1 MIQYPFPLDPEFV
14 GQLWQRL
21 KRLQS
26 TRAAHASDSSLP
38 SEVHLTDLVQ
48 VSFWGSLQKEES
60 HSVRF
65 SLGFVPPDDGAN
77 AYVFEKPVRF
87 SPETLVKLAPALQTS
102 KAHIGVWPDSEG
114 ELVIWGFTH
123 SAPSSKSG
131 SMPYWSVDS
140 SRGAPLTIHVDEPGQ
155 VLLLVAHNAIA
166 LITGRRAVFLEEQS
180 HIWETALWPKI
191 PLGVDPIVEHEE
203 HRLHIFQSLFKI
215 AQSARSHGRGGML
228 LVVPDDQDWQRSV
241 SKPVLYG
248 GNVPFERA
256 RNCLAQYLAGYDSLL
271 KYQGDL
277 VEHILSAEN
286 NESFE
291 LLNQSLDSIGQLTAV
306 DGATVMT
313 YGLRVLAF
321 GAKIRPINAESRPE
335 KIRLSQLN
343 EGAKTGMVPVCEL
356 GNTRHQSAAQFVFDQ
371 KGAIAF
377 VVSQDQRITLV
388 AWDDNL
394 KGVTALAHA
403 ELLFN

>member
-1 MIQYPFPLDPEFV
+1 
-14 GQLWQRL
+14 
-21 KRLQS
+21 
-26 TRAAHASDSSLP
+26 
-38 SEVHLTDLVQ
+38 
-48 VSFWGSLQKEES
+48 
-60 HSVRF
+60 
-65 SLGFVPPDDGAN
+65 
-77 AYVFEKPVRF
+77 
-87 SPETLVKLAPALQTS
+87 
-102 KAHIGVWPDSEG
+102 
-114 ELVIWGFTH
+114 
-123 SAPSSKSG
+123 
-131 SMPYWSVDS
+131 
-140 SRGAPLTIHVDEPGQ
+140 
-155 VLLLVAHNAIA
+155 
-166 LITGRRAVFLEEQS
+166 
-180 HIWETALWPKI
+180 
-191 PLGVDPIVEHEE
+191 
-203 HRLHIFQSLFKI
+203 
-215 AQSARSHGRGGML
+215 ML

-241 SKPVLYG
+241 SKPVLYCG
-248 GNVPFERA
+248 SAPFERA

-335 KIRLSQLN
+335 RIRLSQLN
-343 EGAKTGMVPVCEL
+343 EGARTGMVPVCEL

-377 VVSQDQRITLV
+377 VISQDQRITLV

-394 KGVTALAHA
+394 QGVTALAHA

>member
-26 TRAAHASDSSLP
+26 SRSAQASEASLP
-38 SEVHLTDLVQ
+38 SVGHLTDLVQ

-60 HSVRF
+60 RSVRF
-65 SLGFVPPDDGAN
+65 SVGFIPPDAGAN
-77 AYVFEKPVRF
+77 AYAFEKAVRF
-87 SPETLVKLAPALQTS
+87 SPESLVKLAPALQTS

-114 ELVIWGFTH
+114 ELVIWGFINAATI
-123 SAPSSKSG
+123 SNTG

-140 SRGAPLTIHVDEPGQ
+140 SRDWPLTIHVDEPGQ
-155 VLLLVAHNAIA
+155 VLVLVPHNAVA
-166 LITGRRAVFLEEQS
+166 LITGRKAVFLEEQS

-203 HRLHIFQSLFKI
+203 HRLQIFQSLFKI

-228 LVVPDDQDWQRSV
+228 LVVPDDEGWQRSV
-241 SKPVLYG
+241 SQPMLYG
-248 GNVPFERA
+248 GNAPFERA

-286 NESFE
+286 NESYE

-306 DGATVMT
+306 DGAAVMT
-313 YGLRVLAF
+313 YGLRVMAF
-321 GAKIRPINAESRPE
+321 GVKIRPINAESRPD

-343 EGAKTGMVPVCEL
+343 EGARTRMVPVSEL

-377 VVSQDQRITLV
+377 VISQDQRITLV
-388 AWDDNL
+388 AWDDNVQV
-394 KGVTALAHA
+394 VTALAHA